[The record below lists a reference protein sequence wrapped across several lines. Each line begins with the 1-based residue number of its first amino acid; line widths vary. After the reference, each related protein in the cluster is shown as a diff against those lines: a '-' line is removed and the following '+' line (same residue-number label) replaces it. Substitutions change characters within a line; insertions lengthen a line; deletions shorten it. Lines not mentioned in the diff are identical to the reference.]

1 MQVQESLAYQWHKE
15 MSERK
20 DPGVRKKREIEGMN
34 TEAFQQNGKK
44 ARNRT
49 KTQKLY
55 KKCFKEKS
63 GSIR

>member
-1 MQVQESLAYQWHKE
+1 

-49 KTQKLY
+49 KT
-55 KKCFKEKS
+55 
-63 GSIR
+63 